1 MRPPPRKHSGEEE
14 LYTAA
19 LRGLMRRAY
28 SVHEMRA
35 YLERRSEDP
44 ALARRV
50 VTRLK
55 SEKLIDDA
63 RYALQFARQH
73 ANSRKQGRHRITR
86 EKLRTRGV
94 PDRHIESAVSQIFA
108 ETDEALLVQKLIE
121 RKLRSARGPR
131 GPIDQRQT
139 ASLYRMLLR
148 AGFDS
153 ELIRRELRTAQ
164 AGQAAIP
171 DLPEDDSAEEA

>member
-1 MRPPPRKHSGEEE
+1 MRPPPRKQSGEED

-19 LRGLMRRAY
+19 LRALMRRAY
-28 SVHEMRA
+28 SIHEMRA

-44 ALARRV
+44 ALARRL

-63 RYALQFARQH
+63 RYALEFARQH
-73 ANSRKQGRHRITR
+73 ANSRKQGRYRITR
-86 EKLRTRGV
+86 ELRTRGV
-94 PDRHIESAVSQIFA
+94 PDRHIEFAIAQIFA

-121 RKLRSARGPR
+121 RKLRSARGPL
-131 GPIDQRQT
+131 DQRHT

-148 AGFDS
+148 AGFDA
-153 ELIRRELRTAQ
+153 ELIRRQLRAAQ

-171 DLPEDDSAEEA
+171 DLPEDDSTDEA